1 MLLLSD
7 ASSIVFLKFLQI
19 FLWISIP
26 AFLIGMLITT
36 LTHYSN
42 KRKKQKESKQPFIF
56 EDDASYAGYDEV
68 SLMPLALQANDQETK
83 KIMNYLSFSTA
94 RYIAMQKDFKFLTE
108 KYQQLQANK
117 SYINQNLETKN
128 NDTMETIHTDLQQI
142 PGQQIDLIRQ
152 QQHEI
157 EKRELLAE
165 LDQLTV
171 SYENLE
177 KDNNSLREQ
186 LNVYCENGTG
196 FTSMIQKW
204 EEEKAELKRRISEQ
218 EYLKDVLDEKKQQI
232 AFLQQQLEQRIKNH
246 HLVEQQFRELGI
258 KFMEANEKLEIK
270 EQSDKEFQAAVHDK
284 EQEIILLK
292 EALQS
297 ATAKAAQLETTI
309 KELQEQHSKFSFEL
323 KEINNLVSDLH
334 AQLAEANEAKI
345 KLEERLERSQTFIK
359 GFHRKLSDIL
369 QEEIPESPV
378 IVMKPVYKQENVG
391 EQITESAIQ

>member
-284 EQEIILLK
+284 EQEIMLLK

-323 KEINNLVSDLH
+323 KEKNNLVSDLH

-378 IVMKPVYKQENVG
+378 IVMKPVYKQENIG

>member
-36 LTHYSN
+36 FTHYSN

-323 KEINNLVSDLH
+323 KEKNNLVSDLH

-378 IVMKPVYKQENVG
+378 IVMKPVYKQENIG